1 MSRQAVI
8 ALDVGGTS
16 VDAACVSADC
26 ELIGDLRGSRSP
38 AAGTKDEIVDR
49 LARAVAAAG
58 AQAGGGDEVIACGLA
73 VPAPFDYAAGV
84 SHMTHKFQAING
96 VPLGDLLMAKTGLP
110 VYFLNDADA
119 FGLGVSWRQL
129 PDVKRFVALTI
140 GTGLGSGFIEDGAIV
155 QADDRVPPGGEVW
168 NLPFGDG
175 IIEDYV
181 SGHGVVAQYGGAQ
194 GAAGNA
200 AKNPV
205 AKNPAARSAKEIS
218 VLAHKGDARAVE
230 AYRAM
235 GAALGSGLAPVLAR
249 FAPEAVVIGGKVGQS
264 LELFRS
270 AMLQAL
276 TEAGLPHLQ
285 VLPAAPGNMAIW
297 GAARYAFAHR
307 AADVTG
313 GLG

>member
-26 ELIGDLRGSRSP
+26 ELIGDLQGSGSP
-38 AAGTKDEIVDR
+38 AARTKDEIVAE
-49 LARAVAAAG
+49 LARVIAAAG
-58 AQAGGGDEVIACGLA
+58 GRADGAEVIACGIA
-73 VPAPFDYAAGV
+73 IPAPFDYAAGV
-84 SHMTHKFQAING
+84 SHMTHKFKAING
-96 VPLGDLLMAKTGLP
+96 VPLGELLTAKTGLP
-110 VYFLNDADA
+110 AYFLNDADA

-175 IIEDYV
+175 IIEDNV
-181 SGHGVVAQYGGAQ
+181 SAHGVVALYGGAQ
-194 GAAGNA
+194 GT
-200 AKNPV
+200 AK
-205 AKNPAARSAKEIS
+205 SAKEIS
-218 VLAHKGDARAVE
+218 VLAHQGDPCAVE

-235 GAALGSGLAPVLAR
+235 GAALGSGLAAVLAR

-264 LELFRS
+264 LDLFRP

-276 TEAGLPHLQ
+276 ADAGLPQ
-285 VLPAAPGNMAIW
+285 PRVLPAPGNLAIW
-297 GAARYAFAHR
+297 GAARYAFARR
-307 AADVTG
+307 AVGVTG
-313 GLG
+313 GAG